1 MRHRDRGMR
10 KGLVLRAGVA
20 LLVAAPLL
28 WLAGELERDAPASSD
43 ASRLREPAPPTW
55 LRASPPP
62 LLLPPGPAFDHAIA
76 PWQAGNY
83 GGAAYRLDLLAGDHP
98 DLLVLH
104 FYRGVAWLLAG
115 VPHEAV
121 APLSHVVSVS
131 GPGTGG
137 QASWYLGLALLDTG
151 RDAEALSAFD
161 AACTA
166 GHRLACRAVAAYRS
180 GADR

>member
-1 MRHRDRGMR
+1 MG

-20 LLVAAPLL
+20 LLVVVPLL
-28 WLAGELERDAPASSD
+28 WMAGERQRDAAAS
-43 ASRLREPAPPTW
+43 AGGPRPRPPAPPTW

-83 GGAAYRLDLLAGDHP
+83 GGAAYRLDLLAADHP
-98 DLLVLH
+98 DLVVLH

-115 VPHEAV
+115 VSREAIP
-121 APLSHVVSVS
+121 PLSHVVRVS
-131 GPGTGG
+131 GSGAGG
-137 QASWYLGLALLDTG
+137 QASWYLGLALLDIG
-151 RDAEALSAFD
+151 RDAEALSAFT

-166 GHRLACRAVAAYRS
+166 GHRLGCRAVAALRS
-180 GADR
+180 GIDR